1 MARKALSIFE
11 SMQRKRGQYKP
22 NLTKGARKWFLRFR
36 MDSPDK
42 FDPNTGKP
50 LRERVTHAIAD
61 SSGPDAVTRKE
72 AERIAWEEYLRP
84 LDAATL
90 RPSSGKLL
98 ADFVKVRFRP
108 DVIETLK
115 PSGKKHYEYLLSKHV
130 LPLLGSEK
138 LRDITVERVQGVL
151 NLKGKTLSTQTVIHI
166 RNCISAILR
175 HAKAMQWYFGE
186 LPTTAVRLPAMQRK
200 EVYALTWGQ
209 VCQLANV
216 LPEPCATLVVFLA
229 VTGLRIGEAM
239 GLRWNRV
246 NLTHEPVIVDM
257 EVIPPMSLLVREN
270 FVLGNYQTLKTG
282 TSYRTVPIPEW
293 FAPRLIAAIRTQGSG
308 SVDGMAAVFANTSGV
323 IPLDSHNL
331 AARVLKPAAK
341 ALKMPWVSWHC
352 LRRTN
357 ATLAD
362 QAGLTI
368 SERQKM
374 LGHATPAM
382 SLHYT
387 IPEIQAVRGRVETM
401 VNPKLLN

>member
-1 MARKALSIFE
+1 MAKKTLSIFE

-22 NLTKGARKWFLRFR
+22 NLTKGARKWYLRYR
-36 MDSPDK
+36 VDSADK
-42 FDPNTGKP
+42 FKP
-50 LRERVTHAIAD
+50 DGTPERERVMAPIAD

-72 AERIAWEEYLRP
+72 AERIAWEEVLRP

-90 RPSSGKLL
+90 RPSSARLFG
-98 ADFVKVRFRP
+98 DFVTLRFRP

-130 LPLLGSEK
+130 LPTLGSAK

-151 NLKGKTLSTQTVIHI
+151 NLKGKTLSTQTVVHI

-186 LPTTAVRLPAMQRK
+186 LPTSAVRLPQMQRK

-239 GLRWNRV
+239 GLRWKRV
-246 NLTHEPVIVDM
+246 NLTQTPVIVDM

-270 FVLGNYQTLKTG
+270 YVLGNYQTLKTG

-293 FAPRLIAAIRTQGSG
+293 FASRMMTLAFSRKTDTAC
-308 SVDGMAAVFANTSGV
+308 VDTFPVFANQSCLT
-323 IPLDSHNL
+323 PLDQHNL

-362 QAGLTI
+362 QAGLTM

-374 LGHATPAM
+374 LGHASAAM
-382 SLHYT
+382 TMHYT
-387 IPEIQAVRGRVETM
+387 IPELQAVRGRVETM

>member
-1 MARKALSIFE
+1 
-11 SMQRKRGQYKP
+11 
-22 NLTKGARKWFLRFR
+22 
-36 MDSPDK
+36 
-42 FDPNTGKP
+42 
-50 LRERVTHAIAD
+50 
-61 SSGPDAVTRKE
+61 
-72 AERIAWEEYLRP
+72 
-84 LDAATL
+84 
-90 RPSSGKLL
+90 
-98 ADFVKVRFRP
+98 
-108 DVIETLK
+108 
-115 PSGKKHYEYLLSKHV
+115 
-130 LPLLGSEK
+130 
-138 LRDITVERVQGVL
+138 
-151 NLKGKTLSTQTVIHI
+151 LSTQTVIHI

-186 LPTTAVRLPAMQRK
+186 LPTTAVRLPAMTRK
-200 EVYALTWGQ
+200 EKMALTWGQ
-209 VCQLANV
+209 TCALANA
-216 LPEPCATLVVFLA
+216 LSEPCATLVIFLA
-229 VTGLRIGEAM
+229 LTGLRIGEAM
-239 GLRWNRV
+239 GLRWKRV
-246 NLTHEPVIVDM
+246 NLTQNPVIVDM

-270 FVLGNYQTLKTG
+270 YVLGNYQTLKTG

-293 FAPRLIAAIRTQGSG
+293 FAPRLLAVR
-308 SVDGMAAVFANTSGV
+308 VKPDGEPPLNPASPVFANGSGEHP
-323 IPLDSHNL
+323 IDQHNL

-382 SLHYT
+382 SMHYT